1 MPFES
6 LRELSATIKKYE
18 LQAWDAERQNSS
30 AMAACFAIVFFTYAA
45 LFLPISR
52 ISSELQPALVF
63 NSISMVVIG
72 LISLLYSYYL
82 KNKLAEN
89 RLHRMPILGFF
100 YHTFVIISIFSLWAM
115 GTSISITPMYI
126 VVICMGFTWLHIVQY
141 LSYITVLL
149 IAILVTINQID
160 FDAYWFLEFV
170 VVYLFALTLHIFHV
184 SQQCRLF
191 KYQNVI
197 ESDRNLDSLTGL
209 LNRRALVEN
218 YLSSQAEG
226 KQTAAILVDLDY
238 FKNINDTFGHAAG
251 DQALTYTA
259 DIFRRVFRKDDLISR
274 LGGDEFFILLQLG
287 QDAESILKRK
297 VDLLLHQVPLN
308 LTGQDQSVSMTFS
321 VGAYLCKAQE
331 DTTVETMIA
340 KADEAMY
347 RVKQSG
353 RNAALITTSSG
364 SEETLQ
370 GLDFP
375 VKIIKL

>member
-1 MPFES
+1 MPFEN
-6 LRELSATIKKYE
+6 LRELSGTIKKYE
-18 LQAWDAERQNSS
+18 HQAWDAERQNSS
-30 AMAACFAIVFFTYAA
+30 AMAVCFAIVFFTYAA

-52 ISSELQPALVF
+52 ISDELQPSMIF
-63 NSISMVVIG
+63 NSVCMVVIG
-72 LISLLYSYYL
+72 LVSLLYSYFL
-82 KNKLAEN
+82 KNRLAED
-89 RLHRMPILGFF
+89 RLHCMPLFGFI
-100 YHTFVIISIFSLWAM
+100 YHTFVIVSIFSLWAM

-126 VVICMGFTWLHIVQY
+126 VVICMGFTWLHITQY

-149 IAILVTINQID
+149 IVILLTINQID

-170 VVYLFALTLHIFHV
+170 VVYLFAMTLHIFHV
-184 SQQCRLF
+184 SQQCRIF
-191 KYQNVI
+191 NYQKVI
-197 ESDRNLDSLTGL
+197 ETDRNLDSLTGL
-209 LNRRALVEN
+209 LNRRALVESF
-218 YLSSQAEG
+218 LSSQPEG

-238 FKNINDTFGHAAG
+238 FKSINDTFCHAAG

-259 DIFRRVFRKDDLISR
+259 DIFKRVFRKDDLVSR

-287 QDAESILKRK
+287 QDAESILRRK
-297 VDLLLHQVPLN
+297 LDLLLHQVPLM
-308 LTGQDQSVSMTFS
+308 LTGQDHSVSMTFS
-321 VGAYLCKAQE
+321 VGAYLCKDQE
-331 DTTVETMIA
+331 DTTVEAMIA

-347 RVKQSG
+347 RVKQNG